1 MDRVGTRKSERVCAW
16 SRMAPCSA
24 ARQALPIVTRLGA
37 REVRRVEKLA
47 LKRPRDPMHRA
58 LADLARLALRL
69 ELGRD
74 LFQKLRPALLIERF
88 GQAP

>member
-1 MDRVGTRKSERVCAW
+1 MDRVGTRKSDSVCAW

-24 ARQALPIVTRLGA
+24 ARLALPIVTRLGA

-69 ELGRD
+69 ELGSD
-74 LFQKLRPALLIERF
+74 LLEELRPALLIERL